1 MKITIEFRDDNA
13 AFEDN
18 PREVEQLLLQ
28 ATKDALE
35 EEHSS
40 ENWMHL
46 LFDSNGNSCGT
57 IRGEVGE

>member
-1 MKITIEFRDDNA
+1 MKITIEFSTDNA

-35 EEHSS
+35 EEDSS
-40 ENWMHL
+40 ESWVHL

-57 IRGEVGE
+57 VRGEVIE